1 MYDNTTSP
9 FISHNRL
16 TWSLLTQPWF
26 IILYLSS
33 SLTNFVLFTTMLKD
47 PLNCFRSMSSYLLFN
62 LLLSGFSPMVT
73 YCLCIITLVAN
84 TEYLA
89 VWSSVFAFHH
99 TILAVLLLSID
110 RYILVSRP
118 LVYSVIITRSRC
130 FYAIVLSWILC
141 MALTYFVAVRLIH
154 IATKVFVFALISFIL
169 LMVLVVI
176 VVDVITWRSIL
187 NAQSELRRFGNETR
201 LDRTSTNFRAE
212 HRRLQTEKRFAKV
225 VIILLLNVIFFI
237 FPQSVVVAG
246 RALCALCKSCVNCS
260 MLQKAHSF
268 QLYFFPLF
276 YLTTPVLYLVGI
288 PKYRKSLALLFR
300 CIFRVSRRSE
310 ITR

>member
-9 FISHNRL
+9 FIQNWL

-33 SLTNFVLFTTMLKD
+33 SLTNLVLFTTMLKD

-73 YCLCIITLVAN
+73 YCLCIITLVTN

-89 VWSSVFAFHH
+89 VWSLVFAFHH

-130 FYAIVLSWILC
+130 FYAIVFSWILC
-141 MALTYFVAVRLIH
+141 MALAYFIAVRLMH
-154 IATKVFVFALISFIL
+154 IASKVFVFTLISFIL

-176 VVDVITWRSIL
+176 VVDVLTWRSIF

-201 LDRTSTNFRAE
+201 LDRTSANFRAE
-212 HRRLQTEKRFAKV
+212 QGRLQTDKRFAKV
-225 VIILLLNVIFFI
+225 VIILLLNVILFI
-237 FPQSVVVAG
+237 LPQSAVVAG
-246 RALCALCKSCVNCS
+246 RAFCDLCKSCVNCLK
-260 MLQKAHSF
+260 LQKANLF
-268 QLYFFPLF
+268 QLYFFPMF